1 MTRQDYIIL
10 LVAVSTMLVYFLLA
24 SPVMM
29 DDGFHYEGFTEAL
42 AHGKLDFKSFYG
54 FQGLSILSVPIYW
67 LTGSHISI
75 IITSAI
81 LYLFSLP
88 LAYLIGKD
96 FYPSSHQAS
105 KDYVPEEF
113 HGNKVAGLYF
123 MILILLMPYTYT
135 TMLRGFQE
143 AALLFFILLTIYGSL
158 NKKLWTPIAWSFGGI
173 IKPFNLVLLP
183 LFAKDFLPH
192 RLQRLNLCRLRLNL
206 NLQVVSM
213 VVALAIGGLYLGASY
228 YQTGHLVNNAA
239 IGSYQGNFDA
249 GNPPPLWESF
259 VPGVKGFLR
268 VGANLM
274 LHTRKIMISPII
286 VILGIFSLLLNK
298 SLKLR
303 KEIIISIVLN
313 FILVGSLTF
322 SFSKYLLPM
331 VVLFALASVGYLLKY
346 KWLMMLV
353 LVDSYFVF
361 MPIWSYFGHSFWSSI
376 YIYSIPLYLATA
388 IYFYAV
394 RNNNSYSNS

>member
-10 LVAVSTMLVYFLLA
+10 LVAILTMLLYFLFA
-24 SPVMM
+24 TPVMM

-54 FQGLSILSVPIYW
+54 FQGLSILSVLIYW

-81 LYLFSLP
+81 LYLLSLP
-88 LAYLIGKD
+88 LAYLIGRD
-96 FYPSSHQAS
+96 FYDDRRS
-105 KDYVPEEF
+105 
-113 HGNKVAGLYF
+113 GIYF
-123 MILILLMPYTYT
+123 MILILLIPYAYT
-135 TMLRGFQE
+135 TTMRGFQE

-158 NKKLWTPIAWSFGGI
+158 NKKLWTPVAWAFGGI
-173 IKPFNLVLLP
+173 VKPFTLVLFP
-183 LFAKDFLPH
+183 LFLKHTLGSLASKWGSISIL
-192 RLQRLNLCRLRLNL
+192 
-206 NLQVVSM
+206 
-213 VVALAIGGLYLGASY
+213 VAFSVGCGYLGVSY

-259 VPGVKGFLR
+259 VPRVKGFLR

-274 LHTRKIMISPII
+274 LHFRKIMISPFVI
-286 VILGIFSLLLNK
+286 VLGAFSLLLNK
-298 SLKLR
+298 GLKLR
-303 KEIIISIVLN
+303 KEIIISIALN

-331 VVLFALASVGYLLKY
+331 ATLFALVAIPYLQKY
-346 KWLMMLV
+346 KWLMVIVFM
-353 LVDSYFVF
+353 DSLFVF
-361 MPIWSYFGHSFWSSI
+361 LPIWNYFGKSFWSNT
-376 YIYSIPLYLATA
+376 YIYLIPFYLAIA

-394 RNNNSYSNS
+394 KNNSSHSNP

>member
-10 LVAVSTMLVYFLLA
+10 LFASLTMLLYFLLA
-24 SPVMM
+24 VPVMM

-54 FQGLSILSVPIYW
+54 FQGLSILSVLIYW

-75 IITSAI
+75 IITSVI
-81 LYLFSLP
+81 LYLLCLP

-96 FYPSSHQAS
+96 FYPSSHKAS
-105 KDYVPEEF
+105 KDSVPEELR
-113 HGNKVAGLYF
+113 GNKTAGIYF

-135 TMLRGFQE
+135 TMMRGFQE
-143 AALLFFILLTIYGSL
+143 AALLFFILLTIYGAL
-158 NKKLWTPIAWSFGGI
+158 NKKLWTPIVWAFGGI
-173 IKPFNLVLLP
+173 VKPFTLVLFP
-183 LFAKDFLPH
+183 LFVKDFFP
-192 RLQRLNLCRLRLNL
+192 QRLNLCKLR
-206 NLQVVSM
+206 VISVI
-213 VVALAIGGLYLGASY
+213 VALAIGGAYLGTSY

-268 VGANLM
+268 VGANLFS
-274 LHTRKIMISPII
+274 HPRKIIISPLII
-286 VILGIFSLLLNK
+286 LLGALVLFKNK
-298 SLKLR
+298 GLKLR
-303 KEIIISIVLN
+303 NEIILAIVLN

-322 SFSKYLLPM
+322 SFPKYLLPM
-331 VVLFALASVGYLLKY
+331 TTLFALASVGYLLKY
-346 KWLMMLV
+346 RWLIWLV

-361 MPIWSYFGHSFWSSI
+361 MPVWNYFGHSFWDNAI
-376 YIYSIPLYLATA
+376 VYCLPLYLSIFVSFFLWKKKA
-388 IYFYAV
+388 
-394 RNNNSYSNS
+394 